1 MKVDKTHGLKEEY
14 EEEEED
20 LSSLKIK
27 FEIWNDNKQTEEKK
41 FRKNNFLKKKRFR
54 FPSKSSSTTNPN
66 KKIDNLVS
74 ISFQMRSD
82 LKKNAR

>member
-27 FEIWNDNKQTEEKK
+27 FEI
-41 FRKNNFLKKKRFR
+41 
-54 FPSKSSSTTNPN
+54 
-66 KKIDNLVS
+66 
-74 ISFQMRSD
+74 
-82 LKKNAR
+82 